1 MMRTDIFSPLWFL
14 TPAIP
19 VAFLA
24 TLGAFNRKKWC
35 SDPHYNENDQHSFEE
50 SVNCEHI
57 I

>member
-1 MMRTDIFSPLWFL
+1 MRTDIFSPLWFL